1 MSLTVGEDSYL
12 SLGDADAY
20 FAARDVAGWT
30 GAPSVA
36 REAALLQATAY
47 IDGSYAFR
55 GRICDPGQA
64 LAWPRKGA
72 VDSEGRIV
80 TDIPRRVEHA
90 TAELAL
96 IALAG
101 ALLPPRERGGKV
113 LSERVGP
120 VEVAYMPDA
129 EAGRAYPLIDLLLK
143 PLLRSAASHR
153 IKRA

>member
-20 FAARDVAGWT
+20 FAARNVTGWS

-36 REAALLQATAY
+36 REAALMQATAY

-55 GRICDPGQA
+55 GRIADPGQA
-64 LAWPRKGA
+64 LSWPRTGA
-72 VDSEGRIV
+72 TDREGRV
-80 TDIPRRVEHA
+80 LTGIPRRIEHA

-101 ALLPPRERGGKV
+101 DLLPPLERGGKV
-113 LSERVGP
+113 VREKVGP
-120 VEVAYMPDA
+120 VEVEYLPDA
-129 EAGRAYPLIDLLLK
+129 DPGRTYPLIDLLLK
-143 PLLRSAASHR
+143 PLLRPAASHEVR
-153 IKRA
+153 RA